1 MLLQV
6 FPKDVRLKEQCP
18 YYFLQKENSMEKS
31 AVEKST
37 VEKSAAEK
45 KCHQKKCRGKKSRG
59 KKCHGKIAMEKK
71 VPWKKVMGISY
82 FLRGFDFLPGAKF
95 FSRVKN
101 TFPRDFLCPSETR
114 A

>member
-1 MLLQV
+1 MV
-6 FPKDVRLKEQCP
+6 
-18 YYFLQKENSMEKS
+18 KS

-45 KCHQKKCRGKKSRG
+45 KCHRKKCRGKKSRG
-59 KKCHGKIAMEKK
+59 KKCHGKNCHGKK

-82 FLRGFDFLPGAKF
+82 FLHGFDFLPGAKF
-95 FSRVKN
+95 SSRGKN
-101 TFPRDFLCPSETR
+101 TFPRDFFCPSETR